1 MHKENADKAGR
12 KLAVYF
18 PGIGYHCDKPL
29 LYYSR
34 RLAAAAGYEELQ
46 LSYTFSGGN
55 IRGNKEKMREAFFA
69 LYEQAKEQLG
79 AVDWSACD
87 EILFVSKSI
96 GTIISAAYAAEQKI
110 SCRQILYTPL
120 EDTFRVEEELGL
132 SDVCQA
138 EAGLLAGTTVT
149 QGQTSDYKQMM
160 MQKTGKEDQT
170 EESAWMIG
178 RAIAFIGTADPW
190 SEVPRVIALSEKKGI
205 PIFSYESAN
214 HSLETG
220 DALECLEILTD
231 VMTKTKAFLCKKELG
246 SKT

>member
-1 MHKENADKAGR
+1 MHREQEAKTGR

-34 RLAAAAGYEELQ
+34 RLAAEAGYEELQ

-55 IRGNKEKMREAFFA
+55 IRGNKEEMREAFFA

-79 AVDWSACD
+79 VVDWSACD

-96 GTIISAAYAAEQKI
+96 GTIISAAYVAEQKI

-120 EDTFRVEEELGL
+120 EDTFRVEEALAESHKQTV
-132 SDVCQA
+132 SDKQTTAVQVR
-138 EAGLLAGTTVT
+138 GTIP
-149 QGQTSDYKQMM
+149 S
-160 MQKTGKEDQT
+160 
-170 EESAWMIG
+170 
-178 RAIAFIGTADPW
+178 IAFIGTADPW

>member
-1 MHKENADKAGR
+1 MHRERKTGADR

-34 RLAAAAGYEELQ
+34 RLAAEAGYEELQ

-69 LYEQAKEQLG
+69 LYGQAKEQLE
-79 AVDWSACD
+79 AVNWQAYD

-96 GTIISAAYAAEQKI
+96 GTIISAAYAAEQHI
-110 SCRQILYTPL
+110 FCRQLLYTPL

-132 SDVCQA
+132 PDVCHA
-138 EAGLLAGTTVT
+138 
-149 QGQTSDYKQMM
+149 YKQTV
-160 MQKTGKEDQT
+160 MQKTGNEDQT
-170 EESAWMIG
+170 GAGARMAG

-190 SEVPRVIALSEKKGI
+190 SHVSQVISLSEGKEI
-205 PIFSYESAN
+205 PIFSYEGAN

-220 DALECLEILTD
+220 DALECLRILSD
-231 VMTKTKAFLCKKELG
+231 VMRKTKEFVRQA
-246 SKT
+246 

>member
-1 MHKENADKAGR
+1 MHREQKSGAGR

-34 RLAAAAGYEELQ
+34 RLAAEAGYEELQ

-55 IRGNKEKMREAFFA
+55 IRGNKEKMREAFFT
-69 LYEQAKEQLG
+69 LYGQAKEQLS
-79 AVDWSACD
+79 AVDWSAYD

-96 GTIISAAYAAEQKI
+96 GTIISAAYAAEQHI

-120 EDTFRVEEELGL
+120 EDTFRVEEELRL
-132 SDVCQA
+132 SDVRQS
-138 EAGLLAGTTVT
+138 EAGT
-149 QGQTSDYKQMM
+149 
-160 MQKTGKEDQT
+160 
-170 EESAWMIG
+170 
-178 RAIAFIGTADPW
+178 AIAFIGTADPW
-190 SEVPRVIALSEKKGI
+190 SEVSRVIALSEKKGI
-205 PIFSYESAN
+205 PTFSYEGAN

-231 VMTKTKAFLCKKELG
+231 VMAKSKKCIFER
-246 SKT
+246 T

>member
-1 MHKENADKAGR
+1 MHREQKAGAGR

-34 RLAAAAGYEELQ
+34 RLAAEAGYEELQ

-69 LYEQAKEQLG
+69 LYGQAKEQLS
-79 AVDWSACD
+79 AVDWNAYD

-96 GTIISAAYAAEQKI
+96 GTIISAAYAAEQHI

-120 EDTFRVEEELGL
+120 EDTFSVEEEL
-132 SDVCQA
+132 A
-138 EAGLLAGTTVT
+138 VT
-149 QGQTSDYKQMM
+149 QEQMIAQKGYKANQNETCTSV
-160 MQKTGKEDQT
+160 GEDVWT
-170 EESAWMIG
+170 TG

-190 SEVPRVIALSEKKGI
+190 SEVSRVIALSEKKGI
-205 PIFSYESAN
+205 PIFSYEGAN
-214 HSLETG
+214 HSLENG
-220 DALECLEILTD
+220 NALECLRILAD
-231 VMTKTKAFLCKKELG
+231 VMAKSKKCIFER
-246 SKT
+246 T

>member
-1 MHKENADKAGR
+1 MHREQKAGAGR

-34 RLAAAAGYEELQ
+34 RLAAEAGYEELQ

-69 LYEQAKEQLG
+69 LYAQAKEQLS
-79 AVDWSACD
+79 AVDWSTYD

-96 GTIISAAYAAEQKI
+96 GTIISAAYTAEQHI

-120 EDTFRVEEELGL
+120 EDTFSVEEELAELHKQTVADKQTAAVQVQGTVQEQL
-132 SDVCQA
+132 IAQKGYKADQNETCTSVGEDVWTA
-138 EAGLLAGTTVT
+138 
-149 QGQTSDYKQMM
+149 
-160 MQKTGKEDQT
+160 
-170 EESAWMIG
+170 G

-190 SEVPRVIALSEKKGI
+190 SSVPQVIALSEKKGI
-205 PIFSYESAN
+205 PIFSYEDAN

-220 DALECLEILTD
+220 DALKCLEILTD
-231 VMTKTKAFLCKKELG
+231 VMTKTRDFLV
-246 SKT
+246 SFY